1 LTANPAESLIGQRVQ
16 VLDRGFVELQDLMP
30 HPRTGVT
37 CDNAIVAA
45 ARVSFMGEGKG
56 DEKDRRLIHYLMKHH
71 HTSPFEMVEFKFR
84 VKAPLVTY
92 WQWVRHRTFAY
103 QSVNSQSGRYIAFEE
118 DEFYAPEVWRRQS
131 PSNKQASL
139 GVIEGPAGETLS
151 RDLLAHYAR
160 GHALYRA
167 ALEQGV
173 SREMARLFLPG
184 FAVYYT
190 WIIKVDLH
198 NLFGFLRL
206 RMAPDAQYEIRAY
219 ARALYAAFVHPLAP
233 IAAEA
238 FEQYTLGFDP
248 DAPETVSPDAG

>member
-1 LTANPAESLIGQRVQ
+1 VTEVSAITLIGKRVD

-30 HPRTGVT
+30 HPQANVT

-45 ARVSFMGEGKG
+45 ARVSFLGKSKG
-56 DEKDRRLIHYLMKHH
+56 DEQDRKLIHYLMRNA

-92 WQWVRHRTFAY
+92 WQWVRHRTFHY
-103 QSVNSQSGRYIAFEE
+103 QSINSQSGRYVEFDEN
-118 DEFYAPEVWRRQS
+118 EFYVPEVWRKQS

-139 GVIEGPAGETLS
+139 GTVEDADGAALTQ
-151 RDLLAHYAR
+151 DLLAFYQR
-160 GHALYRA
+160 GYELYENALKK
-167 ALEQGV
+167 GV

-190 WIIKVDLH
+190 WIIKVDLW
-198 NLFGFLRL
+198 NLFNFLRL
-206 RMAPDAQYEIRAY
+206 RMADDAQYEIRVFAQTIY
-219 ARALYAAFVHPLAP
+219 TEFVKQAAP

-238 FEQYTLGFDP
+238 FEKFVLGKG
-248 DAPETVSPDAG
+248 E